1 MVLDF
6 IGVSASCGVKGDWL
20 AAEEGL
26 VGGNLTLAIGAI
38 VRAMVARHPA
48 ALAGKAGD
56 LRQQSAV
63 ATTSQ

>member
-1 MVLDF
+1 MALDF
-6 IGVSASCGVKGDWL
+6 IELGGRACRWVR
-20 AAEEGL
+20 L
-26 VGGNLTLAIGAI
+26 VGRNPALAIGAI